1 MVVFGYQGV
10 RKMDANLGRFRT
22 RFLGALL
29 AIVLLPAAPFT
40 QAQNSARNKPSAV
53 PQKADPVRAFE
64 SGEEL
69 VYVGE
74 FSRALLKKIDVADFR
89 FTATRVPSV
98 QKVGSQEQQA
108 NERPYLLKFTGDV
121 TSKGFFAKLFN
132 LRFRQQIESIV
143 EPASFTVTQTKKVDE
158 QGKRA
163 RISETTYDDGKL
175 VWVEKDPN
183 DASRPPRSVSASF
196 VGQVQ
201 DVLSAIYFLRTQ
213 PLEVGKTFEITVTDS
228 GVVYKVPVRVVE
240 KKLRK
245 TVLGRIETFRVDPDV
260 FGPNRLLAGDGQ
272 FSIWLTADRKQ
283 IPVGARIKIKYGTF
297 DITLRKI
304 NRPAGGRESLASTR
318 IDRWHTS

>member
-1 MVVFGYQGV
+1 MNSTL
-10 RKMDANLGRFRT
+10 RRFRT
-22 RFLGALL
+22 QITGALL
-29 AIVLLPAAPFT
+29 TVVLLSTAAFA
-40 QAQNSARNKPSAV
+40 QAQNSTTNKTSAAL
-53 PQKADPVRAFE
+53 QKTEQLRTFE
-64 SGEEL
+64 TGEEL

-74 FSRALLKKIDVADFR
+74 FSRALLKKVDVADFR
-89 FTATRVPSV
+89 FTARKLTPAP
-98 QKVGSQEQQA
+98 KAGDHEPKLD
-108 NERPYLLKFTGDV
+108 EHPYVLKFTGDV

-143 EPASFTVTQTKKVDE
+143 EPASFTVTNTKKVDE

-163 RISETTYDDGKL
+163 RVSETTYDDGKV

-183 DASRPPRSVSASF
+183 DSTRPPRSVSASF
-196 VGQVQ
+196 VGQMQ

-228 GVVYKVPVRVVE
+228 GMVYKVPVKVME
-240 KKLRK
+240 KKPRK

-260 FGPNRLLAGDGQ
+260 FGPGRLLSGDGQ

-297 DITLRKI
+297 DITLRKV
-304 NRPAGGRESLASTR
+304 NRPASSHESLASNSR
-318 IDRWHTS
+318 G